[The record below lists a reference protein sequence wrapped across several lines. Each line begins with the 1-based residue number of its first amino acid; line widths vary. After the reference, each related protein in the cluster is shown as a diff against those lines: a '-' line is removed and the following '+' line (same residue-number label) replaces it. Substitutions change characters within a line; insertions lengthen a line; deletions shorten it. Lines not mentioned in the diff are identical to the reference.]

1 MRATDHVRPC
11 PLLVGFEALPRTEA
25 VGPMLKQPLE
35 RGRRPR
41 PASGRVL
48 TPVAVRAW
56 PTVRSSAP
64 CRRMEWATECTPSVS
79 FASSGMPNVLS
90 GSGGCGLVIWGSYS
104 GALSFP

>member
-1 MRATDHVRPC
+1 
-11 PLLVGFEALPRTEA
+11 
-25 VGPMLKQPLE
+25 MLKQPLE

-64 CRRMEWATECTPSVS
+64 CRRMEWAMECAPSVS
-79 FASSGMPNVLS
+79 FASSGVPSVLS
-90 GSGGCGLVIWGSYS
+90 GSEGRGIDIRS
-104 GALSFP
+104 ALLPCRPPRALPYGPYC

>member
-11 PLLVGFEALPRTEA
+11 PLLVGFEALPRKEA

-56 PTVRSSAP
+56 PTVRSREFQSFVTRIQSFVTKQHSLLIQLHSHASA
-64 CRRMEWATECTPSVS
+64 
-79 FASSGMPNVLS
+79 F
-90 GSGGCGLVIWGSYS
+90 I
-104 GALSFP
+104 